1 MKKTL
6 GFTIVELLVA
16 IAIFALISTVA
27 FVNIRG
33 SSPSREVQLQANNL
47 SSLLRQAQVQ
57 SSAGEPFS
65 GAPPIGGFGVFVEQC
80 STAPCSVVLFADVDG
95 SFTLDA
101 GEEVQTVSLGSH
113 VTIDTIS
120 TGSGVHVI
128 FKPPRPFTC
137 FDDVCSGINELTITL
152 GSQKTSKKV
161 PVIVNQVSGQV
172 TS

>member
-6 GFTIVELLVA
+6 GFTIVELITA
-16 IAIFALISTVA
+16 IAIFALIATVA

-33 SSPSREVQLQANNL
+33 ASPSREVQLQANNL
-47 SSLLRQAQVQ
+47 ASLLRQAQVQ
-57 SSAGEPFS
+57 SSAGEPFN
-65 GAPPIGGFGVFVEQC
+65 GASPIGGFGVFVAQC
-80 STAPCSVVLFADVDG
+80 STAPCSVVLFADVDA
-95 SFTLDA
+95 SFTMDG

-120 TGSGVHVI
+120 TGAAVHVI

-152 GSQKTSKKV
+152 GSDKTAKTA
-161 PVIVNQVSGQV
+161 PVVINQVSGQV
-172 TS
+172 SS

>member
-6 GFTIVELLVA
+6 GFTIVELITA
-16 IAIFALISTVA
+16 IAIFALIATVA

-47 SSLLRQAQVQ
+47 ASLLRQAQVQ
-57 SSAGEPFS
+57 SFAGEQFN
-65 GAPPIGGFGVFVEQC
+65 GASPIGGYGVFVSQC
-80 STAPCSVVLFADVDG
+80 SSPPCSMVLFADVDA
-95 SFTLDA
+95 SFTMDG

-120 TGSGVHVI
+120 TGAAVHVI

-137 FDDVCSGINELTITL
+137 FDDACSGIDELTITL
-152 GSQKTSKKV
+152 GSEKTAKTV
-161 PVIVNQVSGQV
+161 PVVVNQVSGQV
-172 TS
+172 SS